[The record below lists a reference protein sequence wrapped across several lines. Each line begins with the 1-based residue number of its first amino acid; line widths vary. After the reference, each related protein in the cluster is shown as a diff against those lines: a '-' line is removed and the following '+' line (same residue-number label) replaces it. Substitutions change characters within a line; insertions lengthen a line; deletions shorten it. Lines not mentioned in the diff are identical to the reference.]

1 MNKVQNEN
9 STLKS
14 TLAKMNQEQSLS
26 NSRLTNMTN
35 LKNQLDNK
43 VKISNEQLA
52 TMKQELQNAKTTN
65 QQVGQRL
72 NLKTKELEGFKLQ
85 VNALNAEQQKLIG
98 KKLKYIFLDYLLY
111 FCISKNFT
119 KSEFKNS

>member
-98 KKLKYIFLDYLLY
+98 KK
-111 FCISKNFT
+111 
-119 KSEFKNS
+119 